1 MALNKNL
8 SDNFF
13 CDYFKWLFIK
23 EKEKGKRN
31 PDIISHTCVCVC
43 VATSVMETQ
52 LILHS
57 HRKNINAYK
66 DWSFSS
72 INKMELKVSILLDD
86 YWLKIAQ
93 NNVS

>member
-13 CDYFKWLFIK
+13 CDYFKWLLKK

-31 PDIISHTCVCVC
+31 PDIISHMCICVCVFVC

-57 HRKNINAYK
+57 HRKNISAYK
-66 DWSFSS
+66 DWSFH
-72 INKMELKVSILLDD
+72 
-86 YWLKIAQ
+86 Q
-93 NNVS
+93 